1 MVKQQKHFRLGL
13 WIMLSVLMAG
23 CSSLPGNDGQVQ
35 TYPAPVV
42 EAVWIRDGQ
51 PIEYDGYKWYP
62 VNDYEVMEDSEVYQ
76 IGIYKGVQI
85 FVEKTDTKPYDRIY
99 TKFDKNKFRYFERR
113 EDD

>member
-51 PIEYDGYKWYP
+51 PI
-62 VNDYEVMEDSEVYQ
+62 
-76 IGIYKGVQI
+76 
-85 FVEKTDTKPYDRIY
+85 
-99 TKFDKNKFRYFERR
+99 
-113 EDD
+113 